1 MLIITTSY
9 LQINKIYMELI
20 STYICKTS
28 NLGVHNNLFGGHMLS
43 LLDEAAASYCCQICD
58 TPRMITKKIEEVVFE
73 RPVKVGNLIKIYGE
87 VDKIGNTSITVKL
100 EARKHNVYTGEQ
112 QLVCSTKMV
121 FVRID
126 DEGTPVP
133 ISERVKLRYDERVK
147 KFGKGLLSPE
157 ERELEK
163 KEKRP

>member
-1 MLIITTSY
+1 
-9 LQINKIYMELI
+9 
-20 STYICKTS
+20 
-28 NLGVHNNLFGGHMLS
+28 
-43 LLDEAAASYCCQICD
+43 
-58 TPRMITKKIEEVVFE
+58 MITKKIEEVVFE

-126 DEGTPVP
+126 DEGSPVP
-133 ISERVKLRYDERVK
+133 ISERVKARYDERVK

-157 ERELEK
+157 EREIEK